1 MKRSHRRGL
10 SSLDGARHDLEPA
23 EGSKD
28 EHGRSWFDT
37 LTTSDLALTTLGPV
51 RE

>member
-1 MKRSHRRGL
+1 MKRSLRTGL
-10 SSLDGARHDLEPA
+10 SSLDGARDDAEPA
-23 EGSKD
+23 EGSSD
-28 EHGRSWFDT
+28 EHGRSWFDP